1 MPQLALTLQNVSLND
16 NIPTQNQFKKWAKAT
31 IRIDTE
37 VTIRIVDSDEARAL
51 NHEYRGKDYATNV
64 LTFPLSEEPHLMGDI
79 VLCAPV
85 VAQEA
90 LMQSKSLIAHY
101 AHLTVHGIL
110 HLHGYDHETEAQAAL
125 MEAIETQIVTKLGY
139 ADPYFI
145 TEGMS

>member
-16 NIPTQNQFKKWAKAT
+16 SIPTKNQFKKWAKAT

-37 VTIRIVDSDEARAL
+37 VTIRVVDSDEARAL

-64 LTFPLSEEPHLMGDI
+64 LTFPLTEEPHLMGDI
-79 VLCAPV
+79 ILCAPV

-90 LMQSKSLIAHY
+90 LMQNKTLLAHY
-101 AHLTVHGIL
+101 AHLTVHGVL

-145 TEGMS
+145 TEDMS